1 LRYWDATLK
10 AALYSRWAEHFPGM
24 ELRRLKRRLLAGMPG
39 GESDAIRR
47 AAQTGEA
54 PGFGITLRILVPQ
67 RQENGV
73 VS

>member
-1 LRYWDATLK
+1 
-10 AALYSRWAEHFPGM
+10 
-24 ELRRLKRRLLAGMPG
+24 MPG